1 MSYIPKKRSKANWI
15 GHILRKDCL
24 LIQLKRYSSP
34 ITGLERPRGFQEVK
48 VPRFHD
54 NGTGWW

>member
-1 MSYIPKKRSKANWI
+1 LYRTPDGDEQLLVRNTKK
-15 GHILRKDCL
+15 GKD
-24 LIQLKRYSSP
+24 KGKVVP

-48 VPRFHD
+48 VPGFRD